1 MRRARIAIFGV
12 SILLVLASVVPALA
26 GGGTP
31 GSVRQ
36 LLSAAKT
43 PDGGEQ
49 IMQRADERAEARTSP
64 GGSVAAGALAAARAQ
79 AGALPVVKGTWTKA
93 FDPPCAA
100 GASFGHYKFI
110 SDVAVRPGTG

>member
-12 SILLVLASVVPALA
+12 SILLLLASVVPALA

-43 PDGGEQ
+43 PDGGEE
-49 IMQRADERAEARTSP
+49 IMERADQRAEARTSP
-64 GGSVAAGALAAARAQ
+64 GGTVAAGAPPAARAP
-79 AGALPVVKGTWTKA
+79 AGPPPLGEGARAGGTKNTPDSPA
-93 FDPPCAA
+93 PP
-100 GASFGHYKFI
+100 
-110 SDVAVRPGTG
+110 